1 MLNLQIF
8 QPFVVALILG
18 SLLGFERAFSVKM
31 EDNRED
37 VFAGIRTFS
46 LIALLGCIAA
56 YLDRELVSGILL
68 LSFAAII
75 VITAVS
81 YYISFFKHND
91 RGITTE
97 VSIFICFSIG
107 VMVQMGNVQVATFI
121 TILVAIILYLKKT
134 TDDLSRRIE
143 AEDIRAVLKF
153 AIVTFVILPI
163 FDPKFHLTLG
173 DIGPV
178 HRLFEINAPGLLAI
192 ELVNPHTV
200 WLMVVLIS
208 AISFTGYFAIKL
220 LGSRKG
226 VGLTGLMGG
235 IVSST
240 ATTMEFSRRS
250 RLNTNQYLP
259 FSLAIVLACTIM
271 FPRILVEVLVVNA
284 SLVPSL
290 SITMGFMAVT
300 GIVISLVL
308 WRKTGRESTEEVP
321 LKNPFSI
328 IPALQFGI
336 LYAIIVFLAR
346 FMSEVAGDSGVYIVS
361 VLSGLTDVDAITLS
375 MSQLSKQDPTKLN
388 QATIAITLAAFS
400 NTIMKAIIAASIGTK
415 ELRKVIFIGFTIIIA
430 AGVAGL
436 VINSAL

>member
-1 MLNLQIF
+1 MLFKLSIGWNSIMLNLQIF

-68 LSFAAII
+68 LSFAA
-75 VITAVS
+75 VIMITTVS

-178 HRLFEINAPGLLAI
+178 HRLLESDAPGLLAI

-220 LGSRKG
+220 LGNRKG

-284 SLVPSL
+284 RLLPSL

-308 WRKTGRESTEEVP
+308 WRKTGRE
-321 LKNPFSI
+321 
-328 IPALQFGI
+328 
-336 LYAIIVFLAR
+336 
-346 FMSEVAGDSGVYIVS
+346 
-361 VLSGLTDVDAITLS
+361 
-375 MSQLSKQDPTKLN
+375 
-388 QATIAITLAAFS
+388 
-400 NTIMKAIIAASIGTK
+400 
-415 ELRKVIFIGFTIIIA
+415 
-430 AGVAGL
+430 
-436 VINSAL
+436 